1 MVGKVN
7 FSELDC
13 THGGKIGVAELDN
26 PASLNA
32 LTLDM
37 LKQLKAKLEQ
47 WENNEHIALH
57 FFCTVLAIRR
67 FVPAVTYVLCIK

>member
-47 WENNEHIALH
+47 WENNEHIACI
-57 FFCTVLAIRR
+57 FFAQCWR
-67 FVPAVTYVLCIK
+67 